1 MIYNS
6 FLSRDPASAWAQSNL
21 ADRNQDY
28 CGRCEGTTK
37 KASSTLADPKSWTS
51 RKVETQRGWRPGS
64 SGSRAGQSACG
75 VVLDRPAK
83 DSTDLVEPEVPLGA
97 ARDVEGGGGQ
107 KKSMGGGGG
116 ASPGQEPTEKG
127 VRVREGGRD

>member
-97 ARDVEGGGGQ
+97 ARDVEGGGGRR
-107 KKSMGGGGG
+107 K
-116 ASPGQEPTEKG
+116 AW
-127 VRVREGGRD
+127 VEGEGRRQARNPPRRG